1 MELLFKSMIIINI
14 AMIIISGKW
23 EKFQKNKQITQ
34 IKQDEDKDDNENKF
48 ELIYESENSN
58 IVYLGKSGTILYGT
72 ICLCISPFVLIF
84 PFENVAFTHYWIG
97 RGILSLSLISIGLI
111 MPRWFALITNDH
123 VIKMYY
129 DKKTQNVE
137 LQTLSTFL
145 KIIKYQTKI
154 SNLQQIPKD
163 SDKVYGNNIKCI
175 KSQRQ
180 FFIDTAYLD
189 DDILEYMG
197 FIGDKNHESLS

>member
-1 MELLFKSMIIINI
+1 
-14 AMIIISGKW
+14 
-23 EKFQKNKQITQ
+23 
-34 IKQDEDKDDNENKF
+34 
-48 ELIYESENSN
+48 
-58 IVYLGKSGTILYGT
+58 
-72 ICLCISPFVLIF
+72 
-84 PFENVAFTHYWIG
+84 
-97 RGILSLSLISIGLI
+97 

-145 KIIKYQTKI
+145 KIIKYQTNI
-154 SNLQQIPKD
+154 SNLQQIGKD

-175 KSQRQ
+175 KSGQQ

-197 FIGDKNHESLS
+197 FIGDKNDQFLS